1 MTYKKRIH
9 FFLMIAV
16 QFIACDMFSQN
27 MNGPYSI
34 HGIGD
39 IDFRPYNRTS
49 GMGGTGLALRSS
61 YFLIDNNPAA
71 ISGLSRSF
79 YIVDAAFTGKAVQYK
94 GEAINADNSNNKD
107 FWIKRLAIAVKL
119 NNHWASSVGFHQF
132 SNVNYNFYGTKS
144 IEGSADNYLT
154 YYEGDGGLNEYYWT
168 NAVSLGKNFSVG
180 LKSSIIAGAINQT
193 ETIAVESLASTI
205 STKVQ
210 DYFGKP
216 RFQTGA
222 IYSGAFSKKWGV
234 SIGGRFSPKVKMDA
248 ERTLTVSEGATPIF
262 EDEFIKND
270 RFSLPYTYAA
280 GIAVRHN
287 SKTTFAVDYTYE
299 DWSSLKM
306 KEQGWQLV
314 SSNRLSAGIEFSRQ
328 ARLMNQ
334 MVEKRFFQVGAFY
347 NNSYLQVRNEPIKE
361 FGFTAGMGGII
372 GNGLLYTLSLEGGSR
387 GTTQQ
392 KLIKENYVQLSFSFS
407 FRDFLA
413 SKGRKYD

>member
-1 MTYKKRIH
+1 MSHKKIIH

-16 QFIACDMFSQN
+16 QFIVCDIFSQN
-27 MNGPYSI
+27 MNSPYSI
-34 HGIGD
+34 YGIGD

-119 NNHWASSVGFHQF
+119 NNHWASSVGFNQF

-168 NAVSLGKNFSVG
+168 NAVSLGKHFSAG
-180 LKSSIIAGAINQT
+180 LKSSIIAGAINQA
-193 ETIAVESLASTI
+193 ETIAAKSLASTI

-222 IYSGAFSKKWGV
+222 IYSAALSKKWGV
-234 SIGGRFSPKVKMDA
+234 SIGGRFSPQVKMDA

-270 RFSLPYTYAA
+270 RFSLPNTYAA
-280 GIAVRHN
+280 GIAVKHN
-287 SKTTFAVDYTYE
+287 NKTTFAVDYTYE
-299 DWSSLKM
+299 DWSSLKI

-334 MVEKRFFQVGAFY
+334 VVEKRFFQVGAFY

-387 GTTQQ
+387 GTEQQ